1 MPYRD
6 DEHDPEYPNRPV
18 IAVEEI
24 ISSNPESDG
33 SSQYSFDDITKRTVI
48 ADYITVGSISAGN
61 ITIIDPTVPVTIADD
76 PDYLDV
82 RVRESELGGVRKRS

>member
-1 MPYRD
+1 MSYR
-6 DEHDPEYPNRPV
+6 DEHDPGYPNRPV

-24 ISSNPESDG
+24 ISSTPESDG
-33 SSQYSFDDITKRTVI
+33 SSQYSFDDITKGTVI